1 LSVEDPAAD
10 AYAAAF
16 DARCAAAE
24 GPGTQR
30 TGGLGIRGLVS
41 VDGESPTQLLVLDD
55 RAFDVL
61 SAVLPLASAG
71 TVRVHAAAVRC
82 AELLRRDR
90 TWRPKA
96 VTGMVCRDLRT
107 VPDPSLPTGLTLRPV
122 CRVPEDVRDGVP
134 LTDAVAPAGRAAPA
148 GEVSTAALVTYLSCC
163 RRVPGSSRRSTT
175 TAWCE
180 VPSGSRTFCSEAYVF
195 FVNTDSGWRRRGVGL
210 SMTAAALR
218 SAAESGATRA
228 SLDASGPGIPL
239 YRRLGFTAVAQMTQ
253 FSRSG

>member
-1 LSVEDPAAD
+1 VD
-10 AYAAAF
+10 
-16 DARCAAAE
+16 
-24 GPGTQR
+24 
-30 TGGLGIRGLVS
+30 GLGILGLVS

-61 SAVLPLASAG
+61 SAVLPLVSAG
-71 TVRVHAAAVRC
+71 TVRVHDAAGRC

-90 TWRPKA
+90 TWTPKA
-96 VTGMVCRDLRT
+96 VMAMVCRDLRT

-134 LTDAVAPAGRAAPA
+134 LTDAVAAAVRAAPA
-148 GEVSTAALVTYLSCC
+148 GEVSSAALVTYL
-163 RRVPGSSRRSTT
+163 RSLPEGPRLFAAVDGDGTVRGT
-175 TAWCE
+175 
-180 VPSGSRTFCSEAYVF
+180 SGSRTFLSEAYVF
-195 FVNTDSGWRRRGVGL
+195 FVNTDPGWRRRGLGL

-218 SAAESGATRA
+218 SAMKSGATRA

>member
-1 LSVEDPAAD
+1 MPDQAPD

-24 GPGTQR
+24 GPGTR
-30 TGGLGIRGLVS
+30 RVDGFGIQGLVP

-71 TVRVHAAAVRC
+71 TVRVHEAAGRC
-82 AELLRRDR
+82 AELIRRDR
-90 TWRPKA
+90 TWTPKA
-96 VTGMVCRDLRT
+96 VTAMVCRDLRT
-107 VPDPSLPTGLTLRPV
+107 VPEPLLPNGLTLRPV
-122 CRVPEDVRDGVP
+122 CRVPEDPPDGVS
-134 LTDAVAPAGRAAPA
+134 LTDAVAAAGRAMPA
-148 GEVSTAALVTYLSCC
+148 GEVSTAALVTYL
-163 RRVPGSSRRSTT
+163 RSLPEGPRLFAAVDDDGVVRGT
-175 TAWCE
+175 
-180 VPSGSRTFCSEAYVF
+180 SGSRTFFSDAYVF
-195 FVNTDSGWRRRGVGL
+195 FVNTDPGWRRRGVGL

-218 SAAESGATRA
+218 SAVKSGATRA

-239 YRRLGFTAVAQMTQ
+239 YRRLGFTAVAQITQ